1 MALAVGNNP
10 RQDRGVHKNMLA
22 RIANTLYWMGRYLE
36 RTEHLARYLRVQYFT
51 TQDAPMSQNRHFVL
65 NSIVNMAG
73 VPWEE
78 GNELDEAEILFN
90 VALDRNNPMSILS
103 TITFARENARGMRN
117 VISTELWEVINKYYH
132 YVNNYP
138 VEYFKT
144 QGLFDFTLA
153 AGENCSVIRGYV
165 DSTLTHNDVWALI
178 RLGVHLERTAQIARI
193 ISCKLYDIFTLTN
206 GNENMPVENYQY
218 TVLLKL
224 LESFDM
230 NRHHYKA
237 APDRQ
242 KALEFLILNADFPRS
257 LAFNLRQIQYFLR
270 KLGLKE
276 KAPESVGF
284 KVGKLCSK
292 YQYLLFSEIENE
304 VGAFVTETLNS
315 VYEIHDALEKDYFH
329 V

>member
-1 MALAVGNNP
+1 
-10 RQDRGVHKNMLA
+10 MLA

-51 TQDAPMSQNRHFVL
+51 TQDAPMSQNRDFVL

-73 VPWEE
+73 IPWEE
-78 GNELDEAEILFN
+78 NSTLEEAEVLYK
-90 VALDRNNPMSILS
+90 VALDPNNPMSILS

-144 QGLFDFTLA
+144 QGLYDFTVT
-153 AGENCSVIRGYV
+153 AGEHCSVIRGYV

-206 GNENMPVENYQY
+206 GKQDMPVENYQY

-237 APDRQ
+237 APDRE
-242 KALEFLILNADFPRS
+242 KALEFLILNGDFPRS

-270 KLGLKE
+270 KLEIKDRSRD
-276 KAPESVGF
+276 SVGF
-284 KVGKLCSK
+284 KVGRMCSQ
-292 YQYLLFSEIENE
+292 YQYLMFSEIDEK
-304 VGAFVTETLNS
+304 VGEFVSETLNK
-315 VYEIHDALEKDYFH
+315 VYEIHEALEKDYFH

>member
-1 MALAVGNNP
+1 
-10 RQDRGVHKNMLA
+10 MLA

-51 TQDAPMSQNRHFVL
+51 TQDAPMSQNRDFVL
-65 NSIVNMAG
+65 HSIANMAG
-73 VPWEE
+73 IPWEE
-78 GNELDEAEILFN
+78 NSSLDEAEILYK
-90 VALDRNNPMSILS
+90 VALDTNNPMSILS

-144 QGLFDFTLA
+144 RGLYDFTLNA
-153 AGENCSVIRGYV
+153 SEHCAVIRGYV
-165 DSTLTHNDVWALI
+165 DSTLTHNDVWTLI

-193 ISCKLYDIFTLTN
+193 ISCKLYDIYTLTN
-206 GNENMPVENYQY
+206 GEQNMPVENYQY

-237 APDRQ
+237 APDRE
-242 KALEFLILNADFPRS
+242 KALEFLILNSDFPRS

-270 KLGLKE
+270 KLDIKD
-276 KAPESVGF
+276 KTMNSVAF
-284 KVGKLCSK
+284 KVGRMCAH
-292 YQYLLFSEIENE
+292 YQYSLFSEIDGN
-304 VGAFVTETLNS
+304 VGEFVSETLNKI
-315 VYEIHDALEKDYFH
+315 YEIHEGLEKDYFH

>member
-1 MALAVGNNP
+1 MTVGNT
-10 RQDRGVHKNMLA
+10 QTMLA

-51 TQDAPMSQNRHFVL
+51 TQDAPMSQNRDFVL

-73 VPWEE
+73 IPWEE
-78 GNELDEAEILFN
+78 NVELEEAEVLYK
-90 VALDRNNPMSILS
+90 VALDPNNPMSILS
-103 TITFARENARGMRN
+103 AITFARENARGMRN
-117 VISTELWEVINKYYH
+117 IISTELWEVINKYYH

-144 QGLFDFTLA
+144 QGLYDFTVT
-153 AGENCSVIRGYV
+153 AGEHCSVIRGYV

-193 ISCKLYDIFTLTN
+193 ISCKLFDIFSLTN
-206 GNENMPVENYQY
+206 GKQDMPVENYQY

-237 APDRQ
+237 APDRE
-242 KALEFLILNADFPRS
+242 KALEFLILNEDFPRS

-270 KLGLKE
+270 KLEIKD
-276 KAPESVGF
+276 KSRNSVGF
-284 KVGKLCSK
+284 KVGRMCSQ
-292 YQYLLFSEIENE
+292 YQYLMFSEIDEK
-304 VGAFVTETLNS
+304 VGAFVSETLNK
-315 VYEIHDALEKDYFH
+315 VYEIHEALEKDYFH
-329 V
+329 A

>member
-1 MALAVGNNP
+1 
-10 RQDRGVHKNMLA
+10 MLA

-51 TQDAPMSQNRHFVL
+51 TQDAPMSQNRNFVL

-73 VPWEE
+73 IPWEE
-78 GNELDEAEILFN
+78 NSALEEAEVLYK
-90 VALDRNNPMSILS
+90 VALDPNNPMSILS

-132 YVNNYP
+132 FVNNYP

-144 QGLFDFTLA
+144 QGLYDFTVT
-153 AGENCSVIRGYV
+153 AGEHCSVIRGYV
-165 DSTLTHNDVWALI
+165 DSTLTHNDVWGLI

-206 GNENMPVENYQY
+206 NKQDMPVENYQY

-237 APDRQ
+237 APDRE
-242 KALEFLILNADFPRS
+242 KALEFLILNVDFPRS

-270 KLGLKE
+270 KLEIKD
-276 KAPESVGF
+276 KSRDSVSF
-284 KVGKLCSK
+284 KVGRMCSQ
-292 YQYLLFSEIENE
+292 YQYLMFSEIDEK
-304 VGAFVTETLNS
+304 VGEFVSETLNK
-315 VYEIHDALEKDYFH
+315 VYEIHEALEKDYFH
-329 V
+329 A